1 MAVGKLSH
9 RYIYS
14 RNKLIVI
21 QAVQSTKGQMVIVP
35 TTELALMA
43 ADEGTA
49 EKRNHT
55 VPIANVKERLVT
67 TAYD

>member
-1 MAVGKLSH
+1 MAVGKLAH
-9 RYIYS
+9 HYLYS
-14 RNKLIVI
+14 SNKLIVT
-21 QAVQSTKGQMVIVP
+21 QAVQSTESQMVIVP

-43 ADEGTA
+43 ADKGTA